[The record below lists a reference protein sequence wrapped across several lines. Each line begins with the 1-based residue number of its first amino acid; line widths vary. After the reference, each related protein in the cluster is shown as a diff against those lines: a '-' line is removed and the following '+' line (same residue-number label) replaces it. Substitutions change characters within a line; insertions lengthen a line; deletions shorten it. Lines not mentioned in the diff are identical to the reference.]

1 LGNLKPICIAGGSK
15 SLFIVTQE
23 GKVHACGEGTNG
35 RLGLSHSSNVSA
47 PRQMSA
53 LSQYVVK
60 KVAVHSGGKHA
71 MALTVDG
78 KVFSWV
84 SEFLRFFLY
93 LRFLLIIV
101 WRKIC
106 LARSSSSKI
115 LQFLCLHHVKVNIA
129 EGTFLKGLCAFI
141 CLSSGCFPILPIDG
155 AAIAFCWKVEVSA
168 CSLQT
173 NES

>member
-1 LGNLKPICIAGGSK
+1 M
-15 SLFIVTQE
+15 TQE
-23 GKVHACGEGTNG
+23 GKNKAFKIVDISTYLNTNKYFLKMILGKVHACGEGTNG

-84 SEFLRFFLY
+84 SKFLRFFLY
-93 LRFLLIIV
+93 YFEIFYQLSFV
-101 WRKIC
+101 WRGQV
-106 LARSSSSKI
+106 
-115 LQFLCLHHVKVNIA
+115 LQKFYSFFAYISCTVS
-129 EGTFLKGLCAFI
+129 FLKGFCAFI
-141 CLSSGCFPILPIDG
+141 CLSSGCVPFLPIDG
-155 AAIAFCWKVEVSA
+155 AAIAFC
-168 CSLQT
+168 
-173 NES
+173 

>member
-1 LGNLKPICIAGGSK
+1 M
-15 SLFIVTQE
+15 TQE
-23 GKVHACGEGTNG
+23 GKNKAFKIVDISTYLNTNKYFLKMILGKVHACGEGTNG

-93 LRFLLIIV
+93 YFEIFTNYRLMKNFRLFGV
-101 WRKIC
+101 TW
-106 LARSSSSKI
+106 SSSSKT
-115 LQFLCLHHVKVNIA
+115 LVYLL
-129 EGTFLKGLCAFI
+129 T
-141 CLSSGCFPILPIDG
+141 
-155 AAIAFCWKVEVSA
+155 
-168 CSLQT
+168 
-173 NES
+173 

>member
-1 LGNLKPICIAGGSK
+1 M
-15 SLFIVTQE
+15 TQE

-93 LRFLLIIV
+93 LRFLPIIV
-101 WRKIC
+101 WRRIFVC
-106 LARSSSSKI
+106 LAWSSSSKI
-115 LQFLCLHHVKVNIA
+115 LVSLFISVVECYYIHILITPPCKGKYCI
-129 EGTFLKGLCAFI
+129 GTFLKGFCAFI
-141 CLSSGCFPILPIDG
+141 CLSSGCFPFMPIDG
-155 AAIAFCWKVEVSA
+155 AAIAFCSKVEVSA

>member
-1 LGNLKPICIAGGSK
+1 
-15 SLFIVTQE
+15 VTQE

-84 SEFLRFFLY
+84 SRFLRFFLY
-93 LRFLLIIV
+93 YFEIFTNYRLFGVIKFF
-101 WRKIC
+101 KI
-106 LARSSSSKI
+106 S
-115 LQFLCLHHVKVNIA
+115 
-129 EGTFLKGLCAFI
+129 T
-141 CLSSGCFPILPIDG
+141 
-155 AAIAFCWKVEVSA
+155 VS
-168 CSLQT
+168 
-173 NES
+173 

>member
-1 LGNLKPICIAGGSK
+1 M
-15 SLFIVTQE
+15 TQE
-23 GKVHACGEGTNG
+23 GKNKAFKIVDISTYLNTNKYFLKMILGKVHACGEGTNG

-84 SEFLRFFLY
+84 SEFLRL
-93 LRFLLIIV
+93 FLLYFEIFTNYRLKKNYRLFGVI
-101 WRKIC
+101 KFFK
-106 LARSSSSKI
+106 SSTVSLLTSVVQCYYIHI
-115 LQFLCLHHVKVNIA
+115 LLHVKVNI
-129 EGTFLKGLCAFI
+129 T
-141 CLSSGCFPILPIDG
+141 
-155 AAIAFCWKVEVSA
+155 
-168 CSLQT
+168 
-173 NES
+173 

>member
-1 LGNLKPICIAGGSK
+1 M
-15 SLFIVTQE
+15 TQE

-84 SEFLRFFLY
+84 SKFLRFFLY
-93 LRFLLIIV
+93 YFQILKLSFDEKLSFV
-101 WRKIC
+101 WRDQV
-106 LARSSSSKI
+106 L
-115 LQFLCLHHVKVNIA
+115 
-129 EGTFLKGLCAFI
+129 
-141 CLSSGCFPILPIDG
+141 
-155 AAIAFCWKVEVSA
+155 
-168 CSLQT
+168 
-173 NES
+173 

>member
-1 LGNLKPICIAGGSK
+1 MTL
-15 SLFIVTQE
+15 

-84 SEFLRFFLY
+84 SEFLRFFCSSNLY
-93 LRFLLIIV
+93 QLL
-101 WRKIC
+101 
-106 LARSSSSKI
+106 LAKNYRLSGVIKI
-115 LQFLCLHHVKVNIA
+115 L
-129 EGTFLKGLCAFI
+129 
-141 CLSSGCFPILPIDG
+141 
-155 AAIAFCWKVEVSA
+155 VSWLTSA
-168 CSLQT
+168 S
-173 NES
+173 

>member
-1 LGNLKPICIAGGSK
+1 MIL
-15 SLFIVTQE
+15 

-84 SEFLRFFLY
+84 SKFLRFFLY
-93 LRFLLIIV
+93 YFEIFTNYRLKKNYRLFGVIKFFKNSTVSLLTSVVQCYYIH
-101 WRKIC
+101 
-106 LARSSSSKI
+106 I
-115 LQFLCLHHVKVNIA
+115 LLHVKVNI
-129 EGTFLKGLCAFI
+129 T
-141 CLSSGCFPILPIDG
+141 
-155 AAIAFCWKVEVSA
+155 
-168 CSLQT
+168 
-173 NES
+173 